1 MQSLFVKDNDNFQD
15 MQEIKSQ
22 NVSRFWVTYNEKF
35 HTFKMINL
43 TVIKINFC
51 KCSEFVIQ
59 VNI

>member
-35 HTFKMINL
+35 HFHGN
-43 TVIKINFC
+43 C
-51 KCSEFVIQ
+51 
-59 VNI
+59 